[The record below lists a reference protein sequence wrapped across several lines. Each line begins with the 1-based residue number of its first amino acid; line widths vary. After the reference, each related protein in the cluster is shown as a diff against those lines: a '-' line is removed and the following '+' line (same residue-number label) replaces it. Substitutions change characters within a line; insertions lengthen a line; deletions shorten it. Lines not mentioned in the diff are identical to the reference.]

1 MIRTHLSDLVYNKR
15 VRDGA
20 FDTILVKPTDSDVRL
35 EKAQNARSE
44 FSRVVFTSDFTGMMG
59 VGRKKFGKWEVEY
72 NGLAFMVEV
81 VVGINV
87 NNPHTNLNGENDC
100 TMGELLH
107 SLNYYGYD
115 PLFAIKNKE
124 YHDSKQRELAK
135 FVLADL
141 KKQRAGDFKSS
152 HHTITERVRKWAR
165 GIRDD
170 ARDYVRGETADP
182 KMFLDEKTIRN
193 RRYKQEHYTG
203 IYGGLYQEGL
213 NEALWESGQLEM
225 SIEVLSVRVVKRFEK
240 MDQSDKNRK
249 AYHQRY
255 DKKYRRVKSLTET
268 DLLNKRRKQL
278 ESDIRKER
286 MEAAKKAASKIPGAA
301 KWISIKRQADILFG
315 KFIENT
321 SLSTF
326 DWIIGHTSES
336 FSSGEP
342 WQKNLGREVDE
353 FLLKHGLSVDDLYN
367 APPI

>member
-1 MIRTHLSDLVYNKR
+1 MIRTRLSDVAYNRR
-15 VRDGA
+15 VADGA
-20 FDTILVKPTDSDVRL
+20 LDTVLVNPTDSENTFDD
-35 EKAQNARSE
+35 AHQARTD
-44 FSRVVFTSDFTGMMG
+44 FSRVVFTSDFTGLMG

-72 NGLAFMVEV
+72 SGLAFMVEV
-81 VVGINV
+81 VVGINT
-87 NNPHTNLNGENDC
+87 NDPHTNLKGENDC

-115 PLFAIKNKE
+115 PLFSIKNKE
-124 YHDSKQRELAK
+124 YRDSKQRELAK

-141 KKQRAGDFKSS
+141 KKQKAGDFKSS
-152 HHTITERVRKWAR
+152 HHTITERVRRWAR
-165 GIRDD
+165 SIRDD
-170 ARDYVRGETADP
+170 ARDYVRGDTADP

-193 RRYKQEHYTG
+193 RRYKQKHYNG
-203 IYGGLYQEGL
+203 VYGGLYQEGL
-213 NEALWESGQLEM
+213 NEALWESGRLEM
-225 SIEVLSVRVVKRFEK
+225 SIEVLSVRIVKRFEK
-240 MDQSDKNRK
+240 MSQADKNRK
-249 AYHQRY
+249 EYHRRY
-255 DKKYRRVKSLTET
+255 DKKYRRVKSLAET

-301 KWISIKRQADILFG
+301 KWISIKKQADILFG
-315 KFIENT
+315 KFISKT

-367 APPI
+367 APPV

>member
-1 MIRTHLSDLVYNKR
+1 MIRTRLSDLVYNKR

-20 FDTILVKPTDSDVRL
+20 FDTVLAKPTDSDDRL
-35 EKAQNARSE
+35 EKAQHARAE
-44 FSRVVFTSDFTGMMG
+44 FSRVVFTSDFTGLMG

-72 NGLAFMVEV
+72 SGLAFMVEV
-81 VVGINV
+81 VVGINT
-87 NNPHTNLNGENDC
+87 NDPHTNLKGENDC

-115 PLFAIKNKE
+115 PLFAIKNKA
-124 YHDSKQRELAK
+124 YHDSKQRELAR

-141 KKQRAGDFKSS
+141 KKQKDGKVNPSS
-152 HHTITERVRKWAR
+152 IYWRVKKWAR
-165 GIRDD
+165 SIRDD

-182 KMFLDEKTIRN
+182 KMFLDERTIRN
-193 RRYKQEHYTG
+193 RKYKQSHYNG
-203 IYGGLYQEGL
+203 VYGRLYQEGL

-225 SIEVLSVRVVKRFEK
+225 SIEVLSVRIVKRFEK
-240 MDQSDKNRK
+240 MSQADKNRK

-301 KWISIKRQADILFG
+301 KGISIKRQADILFG
-315 KFIENT
+315 KFIEKT

-336 FSSGEP
+336 FLAGAK
-342 WQKNLGREVDE
+342 WQKDLGREVDE

>member
-1 MIRTHLSDLVYNKR
+1 MIRTRLSDLAYNKR
-15 VRDGA
+15 VMDGA
-20 FDTILVKPTDSDVRL
+20 FDTILVKPTDSDVKL
-35 EKAQNARSE
+35 EKAQHARAE
-44 FSRVVFTSDFTGMMG
+44 FSQVVFTSDFTGLMG

-87 NNPHTNLNGENDC
+87 NDPHTNLKGENDC

-115 PLFAIKNKE
+115 PLFSIKNKE
-124 YHDSKQRELAK
+124 YHDAKQRELAK
-135 FVLADL
+135 FVLSDL
-141 KKQRAGDFKSS
+141 KKQKDGKVNPSS
-152 HHTITERVRKWAR
+152 IYWRVKKWAR
-165 GIRDD
+165 SIRDD

-182 KMFLDEKTIRN
+182 KMFLDERTIRN
-193 RRYKQEHYTG
+193 RKYKQSHYNG
-203 IYGGLYQEGL
+203 VYGRLYQEGL

-225 SIEVLSVRVVKRFEK
+225 SIEVLSVRIVKRFEK
-240 MDQSDKNRK
+240 MSQADKNRK
-249 AYHQRY
+249 EYHRRY
-255 DKKYRRVKSLTET
+255 DKKYRRVKLLTET
-268 DLLNKRRKQL
+268 DLLNKRIKQL

-315 KFIENT
+315 KFIEKT

-336 FSSGEP
+336 FLAGDK
-342 WQKNLGREVDE
+342 WQKDLGKEVDE

>member
-1 MIRTHLSDLVYNKR
+1 MIRTHLSDLAYNKR
-15 VRDGA
+15 VMDGA
-20 FDTILVKPTDSDVRL
+20 FDTILVKPNDSDARL
-35 EKAQNARSE
+35 EKSQQARVD
-44 FSRVVFTSDFTGMMG
+44 FSRVTFTSDFTGLMG
-59 VGRKKFGKWEVEY
+59 VGRKKFGKWEVDY
-72 NGLAFMVEV
+72 SGLAFMVEV
-81 VVGINV
+81 VVGINT
-87 NNPHTNLNGENDC
+87 NDPHTNLKGENDC

-115 PLFAIKNKE
+115 PLFSIKNKA
-124 YHDSKQRELAK
+124 YHDTKQKELAK

-141 KKQRAGDFKSS
+141 KKQKDGKVNSDS
-152 HHTITERVRKWAR
+152 IYWRVKKWAR
-165 GIRDD
+165 SIRDD

-193 RRYKQEHYTG
+193 RKYKKKHYSG
-203 IYGGLYQEGL
+203 AYGGLYQSGL

-225 SIEVLSVRVVKRFEK
+225 SIEVLSVRIVKRFKK
-240 MDQSDKNRK
+240 MSQSDKNRK
-249 AYHQRY
+249 EYHRRY
-255 DKKYRRVKSLTET
+255 DKKDRRVKSLTET

-301 KWISIKRQADILFG
+301 KWISIKKQADILFG
-315 KFIENT
+315 KFIGKT

-336 FSSGEP
+336 FLSGEQ

-367 APPI
+367 APPV

>member
-20 FDTILVKPTDSDVRL
+20 FDTILVKPTDSDVKL

-115 PLFAIKNKE
+115 PLFSIKNKE

-213 NEALWESGQLEM
+213 NEALWESGELEM

-240 MDQSDKNRK
+240 MDQADKNRK

-315 KFIENT
+315 KFIEKT

-336 FSSGEP
+336 FLAGAK
-342 WQKNLGREVDE
+342 WQKDLGKEVDE
-353 FLLKHGLSVDDLYN
+353 FLLKHGLSIDDLYN